1 MGHLESCG
9 GISFLNQLSMRVPTA
24 ANVEH
29 YARIVQKRSQARKL
43 IKTATTIATSGYDES
58 ADVEALLDQAA
69 TQILD
74 LNTKTESGLTHM
86 KHIVQDAFAMIEE
99 RFKKKEAITGVP
111 TGFHKFDD
119 MTAGFQ
125 PGDLIIVAG
134 RPSMGKTA
142 LALNMAQYA
151 ALKKKVPT
159 AVFSLEMSKESLVM
173 RMLTSEGRING
184 HRIRA
189 GMLKDSDWPRLARA
203 CGLLAESPVYI
214 DDLVRMG
221 IRKRSKCIRLHQEK
235 GLGLIVIDY
244 LQLMSGKGGNEG
256 RERKSPDLARA
267 QGSGEDLIPLS
278 FESAQPLLGT
288 TPR

>member
-1 MGHLESCG
+1 M
-9 GISFLNQLSMRVPTA
+9 
-24 ANVEH
+24 
-29 YARIVQKRSQARKL
+29 
-43 IKTATTIATSGYDES
+43 
-58 ADVEALLDQAA
+58 DQAA

-86 KHIVQDAFAMIEE
+86 KNIVQDAFAMIEE
-99 RFKKKEAITGVP
+99 RFKKKEAITGVA
-111 TGFHKFDD
+111 TGFHKFDE

-184 HRIRA
+184 NRIRA
-189 GMLKDSDWPRLARA
+189 GMLKDAFVRIIFKINFS
-203 CGLLAESPVYI
+203 SKYI
-214 DDLVRMG
+214 FNRNNFF
-221 IRKRSKCIRLHQEK
+221 IN
-235 GLGLIVIDY
+235 VINFCCY
-244 LQLMSGKGGNEG
+244 IYVIASIFIN
-256 RERKSPDLARA
+256 
-267 QGSGEDLIPLS
+267 S
-278 FESAQPLLGT
+278 FT
-288 TPR
+288 